1 MKLATLL
8 ILSAITAH
16 ADTLFIQTP
25 PLATKSARH
34 GRAIAESTAKAGESA
49 VLRVAVTIYA
59 ESKGESMDGKRAVAS
74 VIYNRAGD
82 AMTRNRITWD
92 AALIRT
98 CQRPAFS
105 CWPRH
110 GWPKAPRMDR
120 PSERQAWYA
129 AYELARQIEAGIF
142 EPTTPATHYAER
154 SIRNYWTTQI
164 PMLADVGNHRFY
176 Q

>member
-1 MKLATLL
+1 MKSRPLTISTLL
-8 ILSAITAH
+8 ACAVLYSGPAI
-16 ADTLFIQTP
+16 ADNLFIQNP
-25 PLATKSARH
+25 PNVDRVRAEAAT
-34 GRAIAESTAKAGESA
+34 
-49 VLRVAVTIYA
+49 LRVAVTIFA
-59 ESKGESMDGKRAVAS
+59 EAKGESLAGKRVVAS
-74 VIYNRAGD
+74 VIFNRAGD
-82 AMTRNRITWD
+82 AMTRRRGVTWD

-105 CWPRH
+105 CWPKH
-110 GWPKAPRMDR
+110 GWPHAPDMKIKA
-120 PSERQAWYA
+120 ERQAWYA

-164 PMLADVGNHRFY
+164 PMLADVGSHRFY